1 MEQLLRQEIS
11 GVINQIQR
19 YEAPLCTEDEGTPQY
34 NDTNEHLFSVVDARD
49 DDTHF
54 IKTFNEGAVHYIN
67 GKDNTVTYCLR
78 FICYDEYLHRFTSD
92 DGHGNAHKSRLKDG
106 VKVADFLVYDMSDEK
121 VYFIV
126 QELSRENISNKR
138 RAGKKQ
144 LSDTLN
150 QLYKSNSIANLI
162 DGFQTKVCYLSAK
175 DDRRMEEPEQ
185 IEGFTKIYNILP
197 EPVKF
202 NFGQIGT
209 HHFEAYETSIIILQ

>member
-78 FICYDEYLHRFTSD
+78 FICYDMMNIFTDS
-92 DGHGNAHKSRLKDG
+92 HLMT
-106 VKVADFLVYDMSDEK
+106 VM
-121 VYFIV
+121 
-126 QELSRENISNKR
+126 
-138 RAGKKQ
+138 
-144 LSDTLN
+144 
-150 QLYKSNSIANLI
+150 
-162 DGFQTKVCYLSAK
+162 
-175 DDRRMEEPEQ
+175 
-185 IEGFTKIYNILP
+185 
-197 EPVKF
+197 
-202 NFGQIGT
+202 GT
-209 HHFEAYETSIIILQ
+209 HIKAD

>member
-78 FICYDEYLHRFTSD
+78 FICYDEYLHRFTFD

-106 VKVADFLVYDMSDEK
+106 VKGAIPRK
-121 VYFIV
+121 
-126 QELSRENISNKR
+126 
-138 RAGKKQ
+138 
-144 LSDTLN
+144 
-150 QLYKSNSIANLI
+150 
-162 DGFQTKVCYLSAK
+162 YL
-175 DDRRMEEPEQ
+175 Q
-185 IEGFTKIYNILP
+185 
-197 EPVKF
+197 
-202 NFGQIGT
+202 
-209 HHFEAYETSIIILQ
+209 